1 MGAVPGGAEV
11 EVAGGWSLGGGGE
24 KGVENVIISFG
35 AVQQQVGPRL
45 VLQVRA
51 MEGATT
57 STYPLVGKKIVTQPK
72 HTALRLLWG
81 IGFGVSAQ

>member
-1 MGAVPGGAEV
+1 
-11 EVAGGWSLGGGGE
+11 
-24 KGVENVIISFG
+24 
-35 AVQQQVGPRL
+35 VGR
-45 VLQVRA
+45 LQVVAAFA